1 MRLIELLEV
10 FALGAIISGML
21 VLALVGFFFLFSSKP
36 DFELT
41 ECERIAENYRT
52 QTGYYDI
59 FNCKEGILQIE
70 EKGDWR

>member
-1 MRLIELLEV
+1 MNLFGKFET
-10 FALGAIISGML
+10 FCLGITLTSL
-21 VLALVGFFFLFSSKP
+21 VWFSFEWYRINHQP
-36 DFELT
+36 DFTLT
-41 ECERIAENYRT
+41 ECEKIAENYRT